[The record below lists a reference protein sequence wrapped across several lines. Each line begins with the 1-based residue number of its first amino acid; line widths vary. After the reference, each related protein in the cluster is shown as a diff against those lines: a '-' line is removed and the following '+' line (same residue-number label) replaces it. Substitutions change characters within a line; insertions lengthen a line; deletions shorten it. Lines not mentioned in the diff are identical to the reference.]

1 MRLELEATQEVAAGS
16 SEVPAHIGCPRKYSN
31 LQTAMGLKDDKD
43 TYNAFRVSLLFI
55 LTKHIEA

>member
-1 MRLELEATQEVAAGS
+1 MRVELEATQEVAAGS
-16 SEVPAHIGCPRKYSN
+16 SEVPAHIGCLTKYKN

-43 TYNAFRVSLLFI
+43 TYKAFHVSLFI